1 MQSSS
6 VFIIISSQ
14 EKTLLPKHAN
24 IYIYV
29 CYLCVYAVIQILKKE

>member
-14 EKTLLPKHAN
+14 EKNFTAKTRK
-24 IYIYV
+24 YIHMYMYVTYV
-29 CYLCVYAVIQILKKE
+29 CMQLYKY